1 MPHESTGPTRASQA
15 LKRWMKDTDTSQV
28 RLAELVTEK
37 LGRSKPVNQSTI
49 SSWARGAY
57 PPGGP
62 GMVAL
67 QEIAGITLTDWLV
80 PADSNEAAPSSP
92 SSSDAHGSGTH
103 PALSASGADDVDA
116 ATKLT
121 GTGEG

>member
-1 MPHESTGPTRASQA
+1 MADGHAGVTRASQA
-15 LKRWMKDTDTSQV
+15 LKRWMLTTGTSQV

-37 LGRSKPVNQSTI
+37 LGRLKPVNQSTI

-67 QEIAGITLTDWLV
+67 QQITGIALADWIV
-80 PADSNEAAPSSP
+80 PAEDSSP
-92 SSSDAHGSGTH
+92 D
-103 PALSASGADDVDA
+103 LSANDSGQYEKTDPEMPA
-116 ATKLT
+116 AKRAKSA
-121 GTGEG
+121 GS